1 MRTLALILVLTVS
14 GTLIQAREGWQKFD
28 ATAYSRE
35 GQTASGQVTR
45 EGKTAAA
52 DPSVLPI
59 GTRVE
64 VADAG
69 PWSGTYLIHDSGRKV
84 NGRHIDLFIDD
95 PAEAKR
101 FGNKPVRVRVLS
113 RPKAGVDQ
121 KK

>member
-1 MRTLALILVLTVS
+1 MRTLALILVLTAS
-14 GTLIQAREGWQKFD
+14 GTLMQGRERWQSFD

-35 GQTASGQVTR
+35 GVTASGHVTR
-45 EGKTAAA
+45 EGRTAAA

-64 VADAG
+64 VTDAG
-69 PWSGTYLIHDSGRKV
+69 PYSGTYLIHDSGRKV

-113 RPKAGVDQ
+113 HPKRGVNE

>member
-1 MRTLALILVLTVS
+1 MRALALMVVLAAS
-14 GTLIQAREGWQKFD
+14 GALIQAGERWQRFD

-35 GQTASGQVTR
+35 GQTASGHVTR

-69 PWSGTYLIHDSGRKV
+69 PYSGSYVIHDSGRKV

-101 FGNKPVRVRVLS
+101 FGNKAVRLRVLS
-113 RPKAGVDQ
+113 RPKPGLEQ